1 MVVPDQS
8 QHRLAGPQGLAG
20 PIETDLAKQAML
32 NGIPL
37 RTAGGIVTHRE
48 AQPHPVAQLALQ
60 LVFPKPRPM
69 AVTAASIRQDQ
80 QAGGVR
86 IGRVPVVVPPAQDRC
101 HRELGRVG
109 RHAHVDG
116 AFVALHI
123 IDAIGGDPAKRI
135 RQKIMHV
142 DGLGFLPPGLAGVFE
157 VPQQL
162 FFLAGLTLDLHIC
175 RKNTRQAMKYRG
187 FTAIERKSC
196 LGIDTDDG
204 IARRHKVLFLGRNIP
219 KLRVAIRVLRAWVFF
234 FGIDAQRIIMRLQQA
249 THGGG
254 ADAMPGLPQPLTQR
268 AQATAYPLLLGH
280 RIPGRF
286 GLDQSEQSRFDQ
298 RIFFRRGA
306 GPLPA
311 RVCAGRDA
319 H

>member
-1 MVVPDQS
+1 
-8 QHRLAGPQGLAG
+8 
-20 PIETDLAKQAML
+20 ML

-157 VPQQL
+157 VPQHL
-162 FFLAGLTLDLHIC
+162 FF
-175 RKNTRQAMKYRG
+175 
-187 FTAIERKSC
+187 